1 MERTG
6 SVYDVEAIKRA
17 AASTAQSGLEPES
30 DGAAIAE
37 INRIIA
43 RLDDE
48 IPRLRMALSALLR
61 RMRARV
67 VA

>member
-1 MERTG
+1 MERSG

-17 AASTAQSGLEPES
+17 AGACLEPDS
-30 DGAAIAE
+30 DEAVLADID
-37 INRIIA
+37 RIMA

-48 IPRLRMALSALLR
+48 IPKLRLALAALLR